1 MGKALVAK
9 SYITPEYYMLQ
20 GNNFKGFLFNL
31 IILFVFGATI
41 GKPVFA
47 QTLAI
52 DWVEV
57 SGMNIIVHYDLT
69 DENPMH
75 AYTVH
80 LYSSKDN
87 FAAPLLKL
95 SGDHGNEVKPGIDKQ
110 IVWKITEELGQY
122 AGEIE
127 LEIRAKMYVPFLN
140 MTAFKA
146 NARYKRGKNYPLV
159 WKSGN
164 PGGQVDIELYLQN
177 TRIHSDRNVQNSGK
191 FDWQIPASV
200 RPSGGYRLKFTNT
213 KSREETYYTPPFRI
227 VHKIPMAAKIGTA
240 AVIGAAIIYFLTS
253 NSVQED
259 PDLPPAD
266 FGSPN
271 N

>member
-1 MGKALVAK
+1 MTPRKK
-9 SYITPEYYMLQ
+9 IITLTQ
-20 GNNFKGFLFNL
+20 NWFQVCIIVL
-31 IILFVFGATI
+31 ILLGTVITQPLY
-41 GKPVFA
+41 A
-47 QTLAI
+47 QTLEI

-57 SGMNIIVHYDLT
+57 SGRNVIVHYDIK
-69 DENPMH
+69 DENPIH

-87 FAAPLLKL
+87 FAVPLLKL
-95 SGDHGNEVKPGIDKQ
+95 SGDHGNEVKPGTDKQ
-110 IVWKITEELGQY
+110 IVWRITEELGQY

-127 LEIRAKMYVPFLN
+127 LEIRAKMYVPFIN

-146 NARYKRGKNYPLV
+146 NTRYKRGKNYPLI

-213 KSREETYYTPPFRI
+213 KSREETYYTPTFRI
-227 VHKIPMAAKIGTA
+227 VHKIPLVAKIGTA
-240 AVIGAAIIYFLTS
+240 TIVGAGIIYFLTS
-253 NSVQED
+253 GTLQED
-259 PDLPPAD
+259 PDLPPLD
-266 FGSPN
+266 FGAPDN
-271 N
+271 